1 MKPCYTKRY
10 KGGFTMDI
18 SSIMNR
24 DLAELQSTVQLS
36 LLNRTMTEQ
45 AATAVEMVQEM
56 MPAQHPTLGQ
66 SIDLKA

>member
-1 MKPCYTKRY
+1 
-10 KGGFTMDI
+10 MDI

-66 SIDLKA
+66 NIDLKA